1 MLQDKRSHDEL
12 NENGGGGNDTA
23 RFLVEPAGNPNS
35 KCRKQGHDNNQ
46 YGKMFSQKHSY
57 HLLSFL
63 SLLSTPPTTL
73 ANLLLLMIHY
83 NDTRSFLNILCVCAK
98 TYIFISVSGSGE
110 SFGIQKIPLPTP
122 VIVSASVIR
131 KKHVRGTKK
140 QHLNVLI
147 YKYLIL
153 IILGGVV
160 VKKMDKKV
168 LRGLL
173 ILVVCVVFVASVV
186 SVFVL
191 QSEVL
196 IGILYGAAGVGL
208 FMLLA
213 KVLTLIQ
220 KEGKQDD

>member
-1 MLQDKRSHDEL
+1 
-12 NENGGGGNDTA
+12 
-23 RFLVEPAGNPNS
+23 
-35 KCRKQGHDNNQ
+35 
-46 YGKMFSQKHSY
+46 
-57 HLLSFL
+57 
-63 SLLSTPPTTL
+63 
-73 ANLLLLMIHY
+73 
-83 NDTRSFLNILCVCAK
+83 
-98 TYIFISVSGSGE
+98 
-110 SFGIQKIPLPTP
+110 

>member
-1 MLQDKRSHDEL
+1 
-12 NENGGGGNDTA
+12 
-23 RFLVEPAGNPNS
+23 
-35 KCRKQGHDNNQ
+35 
-46 YGKMFSQKHSY
+46 
-57 HLLSFL
+57 
-63 SLLSTPPTTL
+63 
-73 ANLLLLMIHY
+73 
-83 NDTRSFLNILCVCAK
+83 
-98 TYIFISVSGSGE
+98 
-110 SFGIQKIPLPTP
+110 
-122 VIVSASVIR
+122 
-131 KKHVRGTKK
+131 
-140 QHLNVLI
+140 
-147 YKYLIL
+147 L